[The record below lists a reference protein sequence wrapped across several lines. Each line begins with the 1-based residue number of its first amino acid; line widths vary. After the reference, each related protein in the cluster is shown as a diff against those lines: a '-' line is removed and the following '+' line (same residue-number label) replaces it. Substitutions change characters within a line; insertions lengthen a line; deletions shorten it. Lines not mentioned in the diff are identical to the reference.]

1 MFFSIISLMFAALCS
16 REKQG
21 TLSCGVYVYLY
32 VCRLYMRPQCLT
44 GRSTLISLMLLLFG
58 AFKMCFAYLAFV
70 DALLC
75 CMRMWILLCCIRMSP
90 GQRLRRL

>member
-32 VCRLYMRPQCLT
+32 VCRLYMRTHMPYRKVHSDLPDV
-44 GRSTLISLMLLLFG
+44 
-58 AFKMCFAYLAFV
+58 AAVWCF
-70 DALLC
+70 
-75 CMRMWILLCCIRMSP
+75 
-90 GQRLRRL
+90 